1 MKDIDPSIDYV
12 RLLHTDGHR
21 WKLYEV
27 HRSHI
32 KKTKF
37 FEPNPSI
44 RMNKE
49 KVV

>member
-1 MKDIDPSIDYV
+1 MSDVDPTIEYV

-37 FEPNPSI
+37 FEP
-44 RMNKE
+44 RATMR
-49 KVV
+49 